1 MPQELLL
8 QVTPETATN
17 ELLLKQHI
25 SKSIRVDAEEIQHIA
40 ILKRSIDARQ
50 KAVKF
55 NLKVSIYFVDE
66 PFQESNP
73 L

>member
-8 QVTPETATN
+8 QVTPEIAAN

-50 KAVKF
+50 KTVKF
-55 NLKVSIYFVDE
+55 NLKVSIYLVG
-66 PFQESNP
+66 ES
-73 L
+73 

>member
-8 QVTPETATN
+8 QVTPEIAAN

-25 SKSIRVDAEEIQHIA
+25 SKSIRVDAKEIQHIA

-50 KAVKF
+50 KAIKF
-55 NLKVSIYFVDE
+55 NLKICY
-66 PFQESNP
+66 